1 MRQNPAAQVAAK
13 LVLHEAGN
21 AAAVVTG
28 ALRTRQEGFE
38 VLAQDPMQD
47 AGLGVATA
55 VFGGCGRWG

>member
-38 VLAQDPMQD
+38 VFAQDPMQG
-47 AGLGVATA
+47 AGLGVAAA
-55 VFGGCGRWG
+55 VFRARDHWG